1 MNKHHTTKQ
10 QNFII
15 RQSVKQTYNNVFRQ
29 SAKQLLNSNF
39 QQIAKHKSVKQLCKK
54 LTH

>member
-29 SAKQLLNSNF
+29 SAKL
-39 QQIAKHKSVKQLCKK
+39 QQSAKHKIAKRKSVKQLCKK